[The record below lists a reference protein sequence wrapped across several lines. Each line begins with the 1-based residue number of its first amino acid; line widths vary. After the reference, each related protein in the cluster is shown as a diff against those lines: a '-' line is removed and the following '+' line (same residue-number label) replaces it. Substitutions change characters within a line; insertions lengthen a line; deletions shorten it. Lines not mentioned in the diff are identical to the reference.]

1 MSGRAA
7 PGERS
12 LPAVS
17 NMIASRAALSPRPYW
32 HHFAVNI
39 FSPAILTFALFLVVI
54 FAVILPTMRKNIV
67 ERKKEMIRE
76 LTQAAWSELAS
87 LHEQEKRGTLNR
99 AAAQAAAVG
108 RIKVMRYGDDGKD
121 YFWISD
127 TETRMVMHPYR
138 PELDGQSLLEYSD
151 PAGKKLFVE
160 YTRIVRAQ
168 GDGYAEY
175 LWQWK
180 DDELRVVPKLSYVK
194 GFAPWGWIVGTGIY
208 LEDVRAEI
216 SQMIRRVWQVS
227 LGISAAIAVLLTY
240 IAKQGLD
247 LERRRWTAE
256 TALRDSEEKYR
267 LLVEGTTE
275 GVLLVLQDRPVYANR
290 TLLDRLGYTAS
301 ELVELPLERI
311 IEAVAAG
318 GPAAAAQ
325 RARVTAKNGEVSEVL
340 LTSAAVTIG
349 DRPGQ
354 ILTVKEAAA
363 RRKSE
368 ETFARLLADLQS
380 MLPLATRSIKSSPL
394 VLVACELDTPIHQAA
409 AAMSRAKSSAILVR
423 APSGE
428 AIGIVTDQD
437 LRNRVLATGRN
448 VAQPVSAIMSA
459 PLVQI
464 SDRALL
470 FEAARLMQE
479 RNLQHLVVTDERG
492 GALGVLNATEVLHV
506 QRHAVAM
513 VLSEIQG
520 AASPG
525 ELRDSRAKLPVFV
538 KALLESGARVESVT
552 RIMTAV
558 SDAIL
563 GRLLALA
570 ETELGPPPAAY
581 AFVALGSEAREEQT
595 LATDQDNALI
605 YADVPAERSEATQVY
620 FLQLGEKVCGWLDL
634 VGYRRC
640 KGEVMACNPK
650 WCQPLS
656 RWRQYFTD
664 CVAAA
669 NPQDL
674 LDVNIFFD
682 FRCAQGETDYV
693 VQLRAHLQRILA
705 GGGRNTFFFHLAQS
719 TLQFRAPR
727 GFFGNIQLESPGER
741 PAAFNL
747 KAAIIPLVN
756 FARIYALQQGFA
768 ETNTLDRLRR
778 LRDQGQLVPS
788 SHDELAQAYTVL
800 MLMRLTHQAAQWN
813 RGVAPDNF
821 IDLQELTQLDR
832 SVLKKVF
839 ADLAVFQARLET
851 DFARTA

>member
-1 MSGRAA
+1 MTALRSAGR
-7 PGERS
+7 
-12 LPAVS
+12 
-17 NMIASRAALSPRPYW
+17 PRPYW
-32 HHFAVNI
+32 RHFAVNI
-39 FSPAILTFALFLVVI
+39 ISPAILTFALFFAFN
-54 FAVILPTMRKNIV
+54 FAVILPAMRRTII

-87 LHEQEKRGTLNR
+87 LHEEEKRGALDR
-99 AAAQAAAVG
+99 VAAQAAAAG
-108 RIKVMRYGDDGKD
+108 RIRAMRYGDDSKD

-138 PELDGQSLLEYSD
+138 PELNGRSLVDYSD

-160 YTRIVRAQ
+160 YTKIVATQ
-168 GDGYAEY
+168 GDGYVEY

-180 DDELRVVPKLSYVK
+180 DDEQRVVPKLSYVK

-216 SQMIRRVWQVS
+216 SQMIRRVLLAC
-227 LGISAAIAVLLTY
+227 LGISGVIAVLLAY

-247 LERRRWTAE
+247 LERRRWKAE
-256 TALRDSEEKYR
+256 AALRESEEKYR

-290 TLLDRLGYTAS
+290 TLLERLGYTAE
-301 ELVELPLERI
+301 ELAGLPLERI
-311 IEAVAAG
+311 VESVASG
-318 GPAAAAQ
+318 GPAATEQ
-325 RARVTAKNGEVSEVL
+325 RARITGRSGGITEVL
-340 LTSAAVTIG
+340 LTSAPVTIG
-349 DRPGQ
+349 DKQGQ
-354 ILTVKEAAA
+354 VFTIKEVAV
-363 RRKSE
+363 RRKTE
-368 ETFARLLADLQS
+368 ETFSRLLADLQS
-380 MLPLATRSIKSSPL
+380 MLPLATRSIKASPL
-394 VLVACELDTPIHQAA
+394 ILVTCELDTPIVQAA
-409 AAMSRAKSSAILVR
+409 AAMSRAKSSAILVKS
-423 APSGE
+423 PSGE
-428 AIGIVTDQD
+428 PIGIVTDQD
-437 LRNRVLATGRN
+437 LRTRVLATGRN
-448 VAQPVSAIMSA
+448 PAQPVSTIMTA

-464 SDRALL
+464 ADRALL

-479 RNLQHLVVTDERG
+479 RNLQHLVVTDEHG
-492 GALGVLNATEVLHV
+492 GARGVLTATEVLHV

-520 AASPG
+520 AATPE

-552 RIMTAV
+552 RIMTTV

-563 GRLLALA
+563 VRLLALA
-570 ETELGPPPAAY
+570 EAELGPAPAAY

-595 LATDQDNALI
+595 LATDQDNALV
-605 YADVPAERSEATQVY
+605 YADVPAEGSEATQVY
-620 FLQLGEKVCGWLDL
+620 FLRLGEKVCGWLDL

-656 RWRQYFTD
+656 RWRQYFAD
-664 CVAAA
+664 CVTAAK
-669 NPQDL
+669 PQDL
-674 LDVNIFFD
+674 LDVNVFFD
-682 FRCAQGETDYV
+682 FRCAHGETDHV
-693 VQLRAHLQRILA
+693 VQLRQHLQRLLE
-705 GGGRNTFFFHLAQS
+705 GEGRNTFFFHLAQS
-719 TLQFRAPR
+719 TLQFRPPR

-741 PAAFNL
+741 PAAFNI

-756 FARIYALQQGFA
+756 FARIYSLQHGFV
-768 ETNTLDRLRR
+768 ETNTLDRLRQ
-778 LRDQGQLVPS
+778 LRDQGLLVPS
-788 SHDELAQAYTVL
+788 SHDELAQAYIAL
-800 MLMRLTHQAAQWN
+800 MQMRLTHQAAQWS
-813 RGVAPDNF
+813 RGTEPDNL

-839 ADLAVFQARLET
+839 ADITVFQARLQI